1 MKRRHPKKKANAAAP
16 EALPPAH
23 ATWRHVMFAKSVF
36 HALVLFAWSAV
47 ALPVAAVAQ
56 QSVPPDQAE
65 KDALRALIL
74 QTIRENPQILVETI
88 QSYAAQQQ
96 ADAEAATKEK
106 VARAIKFLRSD
117 ENAGFM
123 GNADGDVLIV
133 EFFDYNCPYC
143 RRATPILSDLIDENP
158 GLRIVLREWPILGPD
173 SELAARASL
182 AAFKQGRYAAF
193 HEALMDKPRA
203 NAATVRQAA
212 EETGLDYERLL
223 QDMNTPEVD
232 SHLKV
237 SQAIA
242 ERLGIKGTPAFLI
255 GDTLIP
261 GLLGRADLQA
271 LISQV
276 ADAE

>member
-1 MKRRHPKKKANAAAP
+1 MYDITAFRAIAFFTWFSMLMPTI
-16 EALPPAH
+16 AL
-23 ATWRHVMFAKSVF
+23 
-36 HALVLFAWSAV
+36 
-47 ALPVAAVAQ
+47 AQ

-65 KDALRALIL
+65 QDALQALIL
-74 QTIRENPQILVETI
+74 QTIRENPEVLIEAI
-88 QSYAAQQQ
+88 ESYAARQQ
-96 ADAEAATKEK
+96 ADAEAEKKEK
-106 VARAIKFLRSD
+106 VTRAIKFLRSD
-117 ENAGFM
+117 ENAGIM
-123 GNADGDVLIV
+123 GNADGEVLIV
-133 EFFDYNCPYC
+133 EFYDYNCPYC

-158 GLRIVLREWPILGPD
+158 ELRIVMREWPILGPD
-173 SELAARASL
+173 SEFAARASL
-182 AAFKQGRYAAF
+182 AALKQGRFAVF

-212 EETGLDYERLL
+212 EEASLDYDRLQ
-223 QDMNTPEVD
+223 QDMNAPEVD

-237 SQAIA
+237 SRAIA
-242 ERLGIKGTPAFLI
+242 EQLGIKGTPTFLI

>member
-1 MKRRHPKKKANAAAP
+1 
-16 EALPPAH
+16 
-23 ATWRHVMFAKSVF
+23 
-36 HALVLFAWSAV
+36 
-47 ALPVAAVAQ
+47 
-56 QSVPPDQAE
+56 
-65 KDALRALIL
+65 
-74 QTIRENPQILVETI
+74 
-88 QSYAAQQQ
+88 
-96 ADAEAATKEK
+96 
-106 VARAIKFLRSD
+106 
-117 ENAGFM
+117 M